1 VATKQVLLVFEI
13 YESSKLVEKIEQKS
27 FAGIINRDNVH
38 RLLGQTGF
46 EVRAEFGSYE
56 FKKPKEDDELLIVE
70 AVKKEG

>member
-27 FAGIINRDNVH
+27 FAGIIDRDNVH

-46 EVRAEFGSYE
+46 EVRAEFSSYE
-56 FKKPKEDDELLIVE
+56 FAPYKEDDELLIVE
-70 AVKKEG
+70 AVKKGG